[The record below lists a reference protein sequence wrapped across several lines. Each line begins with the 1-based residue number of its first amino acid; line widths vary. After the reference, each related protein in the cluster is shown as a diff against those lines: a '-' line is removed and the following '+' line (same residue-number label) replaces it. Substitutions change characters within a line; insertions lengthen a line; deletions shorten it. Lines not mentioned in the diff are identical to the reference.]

1 MMQVWR
7 RVAHFF
13 YGLYAC
19 VAFLTVALPALALIV
34 SLPGLANRRRMARHS
49 ARLAFRMMGVPINVR
64 NIESVPDAGCVVVA
78 NHASYL
84 DGVILTAVLPANFSF
99 VIKQEVRRVPVAH
112 LMLRRLGSHFVER
125 FDRHRSAVD
134 TRRILRAASAGQAL
148 AFFPEG
154 TFEPEPGL
162 RAFRSGAFATAVRAG
177 LPVLPVAIRGSREIL
192 PASAVLPR
200 PGRLEIEILE
210 LLEADTAEAGNP
222 AIALKRRVRQRIL
235 AAIDEPDLVSPTVDP
250 DASRVP
256 TPGAGH

>member
-7 RVAHFF
+7 RAARFS
-13 YGLYAC
+13 YGIYASL
-19 VAFLTVALPALALIV
+19 AFLTVALPALVLIV
-34 SLPGLANRRRMARHS
+34 SLPGLSNRRWMARHS
-49 ARLAFRMMGVPINVR
+49 ARLAFRIMGVPMKIR
-64 NIESVPDAGCVVVA
+64 NIDSIPATGCVVVA

-99 VIKQEVRRVPVAH
+99 VIKQEVRKVPVAH
-112 LMLRRLGSHFVER
+112 LMLRRLGSQFVER
-125 FDRHRSAVD
+125 FDRHRSAMD

-162 RAFRSGAFATAVRAG
+162 RPFRSGAFATAVRAG
-177 LPVLPVAIRGSREIL
+177 LPVVPVAIRGSRGIL

-210 LLEADTAEAGNP
+210 LIEVENADAGNP
-222 AIALKRRVRQRIL
+222 TIALKRRVRQQIL
-235 AAIDEPDLVSPTVDP
+235 AAIDEPDLARS
-250 DASRVP
+250 A
-256 TPGAGH
+256 